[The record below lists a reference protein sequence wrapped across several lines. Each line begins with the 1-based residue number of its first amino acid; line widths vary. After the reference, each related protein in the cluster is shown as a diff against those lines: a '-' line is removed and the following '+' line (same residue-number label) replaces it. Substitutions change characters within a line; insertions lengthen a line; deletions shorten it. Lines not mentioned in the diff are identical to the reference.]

1 MPTLI
6 AQGEEALMASTSS
19 GAGIVFPPS
28 GAAYS
33 ASKAALIA
41 LMEVLAYQL
50 QMAGAKVK
58 AAMLF
63 PGPHVIDTKLFSSKR
78 NLQKDYDD
86 PAITSGSGNIG
97 SASWRESVW

>member
-1 MPTLI
+1 MVFNNAGVGGGGGPTIWDTPEKAYRWAMDVNFFGPLNGVLSFMPTLI

-41 LMEVLAYQL
+41 LMEEL
-50 QMAGAKVK
+50 GRP
-58 AAMLF
+58 
-63 PGPHVIDTKLFSSKR
+63 PGWERGGQYV
-78 NLQKDYDD
+78 
-86 PAITSGSGNIG
+86 
-97 SASWRESVW
+97 EVWV